1 MGQITNDQLLNIVM
15 VIGVV
20 FVIFAGGAS
29 IYLSRKERAERII
42 KQRKKNKKNTLY
54 WPYRFFKSFP
64 LTKGYFQKVQ
74 DAVANV
80 YPADDNAVDM
90 RATRMMLIACLVG
103 IGMFVFTIAVS
114 GGDLFYILLGTT
126 LVYLAFSFI
135 VDVGI
140 AGMEARLLEQ
150 FSTFLSQVRNGYER
164 CGRVDDAVGDL
175 IEQIPY
181 EISLHAARIH
191 KILTSTHVLDGA
203 EDYADISPNQ
213 FFTTFVEICA
223 TTIEYGDKKLQDGG
237 SMFERNLTFLK
248 EEVNNE
254 LLRRQMNNAQFAG
267 LSIISIAPAF
277 FVKMVASYWIANI
290 PDMAS
295 YYNGSMGTISMVGV
309 FAISI
314 ACYKAI
320 TYLKDP
326 KRAKIS
332 RDDGISKRISSIRPI
347 RRMINGHVQRNYS
360 RSLRQE
366 EMLRMTG
373 DHLGINAFI
382 IRRFASCFICA
393 LIVILVI
400 ATSLFRDKT
409 QLVGDFT
416 DAYRSSSVTNEELKE
431 TMKEVA
437 GEYLADSDYLK
448 SHKTAYTEA
457 ERDALIA
464 EIQTNT
470 KVTEKRF
477 ASDVADLIIE
487 RVEDYQNV
495 YFRWWY
501 LLVIFGAAGFGFMIP
516 YIVLVFKQQSVKMD
530 MDDEVVQFQT
540 IVLML
545 MHVDGCSVEMLL
557 EWMERFAFCFKQEIS
572 TCLAKLHMK
581 GQAAIQEMYDEE
593 SYPSFQNF
601 VGNLLNVDNVGIE
614 QAFSGIESERAFY
627 KDKRREDNNEL
638 LQKKSNMAMMICFI
652 PLFVLLFAHFIYPVA
667 QYAMSELSVMQNAF

>member
-1 MGQITNDQLLNIVM
+1 MGQLTNDQLLNIVM
-15 VIGVV
+15 IIGVA
-20 FVIFAGGAS
+20 FVIFAGGVS
-29 IYLSRKERAERII
+29 IFFTRKERAERVI
-42 KQRKKNKKNTLY
+42 KHSKKNKRNTLY
-54 WPYRFFKSFP
+54 WPYRFFKAFP
-64 LTKGYFQKVQ
+64 LTKGYFQKIQ

-90 RATRMMLIACLVG
+90 RATKMMLAACVVG
-103 IGMFVFTIAVS
+103 FGMFAFTIAVS
-114 GGDLFYILLGTT
+114 GGDLFYILLGIT
-126 LVYLAFSFI
+126 LVILAFSFV

-140 AGMEARLLEQ
+140 SNMEASLLEQ

-175 IEQIPY
+175 IEKIPY

-191 KILTSTHVLDGA
+191 KILKSTHVIDGA

-223 TTIEYGDKKLQDGG
+223 TTIEYGDKKLADGG

-277 FVKMVASYWIANI
+277 FVKMVSSYWISNI

-295 YYNGSMGTISMVGV
+295 YYNGSFGTISMVAV

-326 KRAKIS
+326 KRVKIS
-332 RDDGISKRISSIRPI
+332 KDDGISKRVSQIRPI
-347 RRMINGHVQRNYS
+347 RRMINAHVQRYYS
-360 RSLRQE
+360 RSLREE

-382 IRRFASCFICA
+382 IRRFTACFACA
-393 LIVILVI
+393 LAVIVVLT
-400 ATSLFRDKT
+400 TSIIRDKT
-409 QLVGDFT
+409 QLVSDFT

-437 GEYLADSDYLK
+437 GAYLADGDYLK
-448 SHKTAYTEA
+448 SHTTEYTES
-457 ERDALIA
+457 ERAALIA
-464 EIQTNT
+464 EIQANT
-470 KVTEKRF
+470 TVTEKRF
-477 ASDVADLIIE
+477 ASDVADLVIE
-487 RVEDYQNV
+487 RVEDYQDV
-495 YFRWWY
+495 YFKWWY
-501 LLVIFGAAGFGFMIP
+501 LLIIFGAAGFGFLLP
-516 YIVLVFKQQSVKMD
+516 YIVLCFKQQSVNMD

-545 MHVDGCSVEMLL
+545 MHVDGCSVDMLL

-614 QAFSGIESERAFY
+614 QAFSGIESEREFY

-638 LQKKSNMAMMICFI
+638 LQKKSNIAMMLCFV

-667 QYAMSELSVMQNAF
+667 QYAISELSVMQNAF